1 MNIKQLSALIG
12 LLKTNKIVSLVD
24 WDMQHNDYQFD
35 IVLDNFTQFSLPPIS
50 FNDNSKTKMLLDY
63 NDQVGANKLLCQDY
77 LQDYLIET
85 LIGCEQLYYA
95 ANKGHYEE
103 PWFKEAE
110 LDFIN
115 YTGNNDG

>member
-12 LLKTNKIVSLVD
+12 LLRTKRIVGLGGDTV
-24 WDMQHNDYQFD
+24 
-35 IVLDNFTQFSLPPIS
+35 ICITLDNFTSFDLPPIS
-50 FNDNSKTKMLLDY
+50 FNDNPKTNMLMDY
-63 NDQVGANKLLCQDY
+63 NSQVGANKLLC
-77 LQDYLIET
+77 QDYLIET

-103 PWFKEAE
+103 HWFKEAE

>member
-50 FNDNSKTKMLLDY
+50 FNDNSKTKMLLDF
-63 NDQVGANKLLCQDY
+63 NNQVGTNKFLC
-77 LQDYLIET
+77 QDYLIET
-85 LIGCEQLYYA
+85 LMSCERS
-95 ANKGHYEE
+95 
-103 PWFKEAE
+103 
-110 LDFIN
+110 
-115 YTGNNDG
+115 

>member
-50 FNDNSKTKMLLDY
+50 FNDNSKTKMLIDY
-63 NDQVGANKLLCQDY
+63 DKQIGANKFLC
-77 LQDYLIET
+77 QDYLIET
-85 LIGCEQLYYA
+85 LMSCERLYFA
-95 ANKGHYEE
+95 CNADSQSEL
-103 PWFKEAE
+103 WFNEAE
-110 LDFIN
+110 LCFVIKEQHDE
-115 YTGNNDG
+115 